1 MRIPIALLLLL
12 APAVPW
18 AGDTYTWLD
27 ENNERHWSD
36 TPHPGAEK
44 IDLTPQGGYRAP
56 PAREPYSAPRPPV
69 STAPATV
76 QCSITQPGNE
86 EVLFEADSVTISV
99 QTSALGGSVVNATLD
114 GASLAPAQPGSAS
127 FPVSPIDRGTHVAAA
142 IVRDASG
149 RVLCSASP
157 VTFYVRQHSV
167 VRPR

>member
-1 MRIPIALLLLL
+1 MRIPFVLLLLL
-12 APAVPW
+12 APAISWP
-18 AGDTYTWLD
+18 GDTYTWLD

-44 IDLTPQGGYRAP
+44 VDLTPQGGYHAP
-56 PAREPYSAPRPPV
+56 PVREPYSAPLPV
-69 STAPATV
+69 VATTPVAV

-86 EVLFEADSVTISV
+86 EVLFEADSATISV
-99 QTSALGGSVVNATLD
+99 QTTAPGGAVVSATLD
-114 GASLAPAQPGSAS
+114 GASLPPTQPGGAS
-127 FPVSPIDRGTHVAAA
+127 FLVSPIDRGTHVAAA
-142 IVRDASG
+142 VVRDASG